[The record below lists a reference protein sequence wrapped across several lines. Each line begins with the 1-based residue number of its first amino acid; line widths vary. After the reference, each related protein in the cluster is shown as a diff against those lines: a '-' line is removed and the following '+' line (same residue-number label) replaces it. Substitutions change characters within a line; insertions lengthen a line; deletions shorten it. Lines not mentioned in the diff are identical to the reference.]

1 MKYQVGNKVKV
12 RNDLTCYRE
21 YGCRIVI
28 KEMCAMKGK
37 TVTIKEALDYH
48 YLIEED
54 KGYWMWTDE
63 MFEPVDRELTAE
75 EAIKIQAEICNSDK
89 SCEGCTFNQIRKG
102 NFRGK
107 SYCSCVE
114 FRLKNP
120 DKVVEVL
127 KQWSED
133 HKKEEIKV
141 REKMYCRIVDSDG
154 STVYTEAVPDK
165 GSLSDAATKILKKY
179 CSEHDGDYFAVYE
192 NRWEVVK

>member
-21 YGCRIVI
+21 YGCRIAT

-75 EAIKIQAEICNSDK
+75 EAIKIQAKICNSVK
-89 SCEGCTFNQIRKG
+89 SCQDCAFNQLRKG
-102 NFRGK
+102 KFY
-107 SYCSCVE
+107 SSCAE
-114 FRLKNP
+114 FRLKNS
-120 DKVVEVL
+120 DKLIEVI
-127 KQWSED
+127 KQQLEGE
-133 HKKEEIKV
+133 KKKEIKV
-141 REKMYCRIVDSDG
+141 CDKMYCRIVDSDG
-154 STVYTEAVPDK
+154 STVYTEAVPDEC
-165 GSLSDAATKILKKY
+165 SLSDTATEVLKKY
-179 CSEHDGDYFAVYE
+179 CSKHDGDYFAVCE
-192 NRWEVVK
+192 NRFEVVK

>member
-21 YGCRIVI
+21 YGCRIAT

-75 EAIKIQAEICNSDK
+75 EAIKIQAKICNRVK
-89 SCEGCTFNQIRKG
+89 SCGDCAFNQLRKG
-102 NFRGK
+102 KFYR
-107 SYCSCVE
+107 SCAE
-114 FRLKNP
+114 FRLKNS
-120 DKVVEVL
+120 DKVIEVI
-127 KQWSED
+127 KQWLECE
-133 HKKEEIKV
+133 KKKEIKV
-141 REKMYCRIVDSDG
+141 RDKMYCRIVDSDG
-154 STVYTEAVPDK
+154 STVYTEAVPDEC
-165 GSLSDAATKILKKY
+165 SLSDIATEVLKKY
-179 CSEHDGDYFAVYE
+179 CSKHDGDYFAVCE
-192 NRWEVVK
+192 NRLEVVK